1 MKEEL
6 TEREQ
11 ELFNIVEKY
20 WKLPTVSSFKGMAE
34 YYNLIKEFHKKTGVP
49 VIFNTSLNLA
59 GEPLCESVEDAI
71 MILLRSEMNY
81 LYLPEI
87 GKLVKKLE
95 K

>member
-34 YYNLIKEFHKKTGVP
+34 YYNLIKELDNYVDYQYQKGKDYGQKLGKPLNFTD
-49 VIFNTSLNLA
+49 FNFSLITFLKDSNA
-59 GEPLCESVEDAI
+59 T
-71 MILLRSEMNY
+71 
-81 LYLPEI
+81 
-87 GKLVKKLE
+87 
-95 K
+95 